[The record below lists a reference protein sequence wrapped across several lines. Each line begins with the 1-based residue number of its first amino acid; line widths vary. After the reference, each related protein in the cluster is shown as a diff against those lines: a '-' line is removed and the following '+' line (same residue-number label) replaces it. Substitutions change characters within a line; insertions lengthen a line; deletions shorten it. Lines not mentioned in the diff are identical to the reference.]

1 MEKPPKSIFKQRKGQ
16 NTPSSNPGI
25 QITRVTNNVRPMSAM
40 PLKNGITKNIR
51 SRQAT
56 SKMLAVKT
64 SLLMKELECLP
75 KPPPRE
81 YI

>member
-1 MEKPPKSIFKQRKGQ
+1 
-16 NTPSSNPGI
+16 
-25 QITRVTNNVRPMSAM
+25 MSAM
-40 PLKNGITKNIR
+40 PLKNGITKNVR

-64 SLLMKELECLP
+64 SLLMKELESLP

-81 YI
+81 FIQGSTMQIVNKDERKCNLDNIS

>member
-1 MEKPPKSIFKQRKGQ
+1 
-16 NTPSSNPGI
+16 
-25 QITRVTNNVRPMSAM
+25 MSAM
-40 PLKNGITKNIR
+40 PLKNGITKNVR

-64 SLLMKELECLP
+64 SLIMKELESLP